1 MNPKQAKIPI
11 NLSLFKKWKG
21 LILIIFSVLFLY
33 SCNQIKNEQSKST
46 KEVEQPDKKKIE
58 KKVLLSIDQKSWNLS
73 DLPKSFQL
81 AMVNNTVDTII
92 TGEGIMIEIFENDSW
107 MDISPEGIAYDDI
120 GYPIPGGDTM
130 VFEEN
135 IFQDKIDYQP
145 GVYRIGKKYLKP
157 DYPITKKE
165 FCVFSEFLIE

>member
-1 MNPKQAKIPI
+1 MTKKNVLPI
-11 NLSLFKKWKG
+11 NVSLINKLKSIFC
-21 LILIIFSVLFLY
+21 LILSIFFIST
-33 SCNQIKNEQSKST
+33 CNQIKNEQSKSLN
-46 KEVEQPDKKKIE
+46 EIEQPKIKIIE

-73 DLPKSFQL
+73 DLPESFQL
-81 AMVNNTVDTII
+81 AMVNNTVDSII

-120 GYPIPGGDTM
+120 GYPIPAGDTM

-145 GVYRIGKKYLKP
+145 GVYRIGKEYLKP